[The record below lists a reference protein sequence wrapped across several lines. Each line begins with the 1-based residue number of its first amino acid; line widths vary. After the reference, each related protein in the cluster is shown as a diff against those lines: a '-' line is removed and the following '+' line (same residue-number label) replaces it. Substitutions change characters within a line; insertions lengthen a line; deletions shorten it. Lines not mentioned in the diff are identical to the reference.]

1 MKIKLKKY
9 TKINNAKRKS
19 SYIESK
25 LCKMLQLKQI
35 FCCETRVRGKLVAS
49 PSPSYRQYIHQI
61 AGFCSITS
69 LVAYNT

>member
-1 MKIKLKKY
+1 MLRGNLAIQNPNYVKK
-9 TKINNAKRKS
+9 
-19 SYIESK
+19 
-25 LCKMLQLKQI
+25 LQLKQI